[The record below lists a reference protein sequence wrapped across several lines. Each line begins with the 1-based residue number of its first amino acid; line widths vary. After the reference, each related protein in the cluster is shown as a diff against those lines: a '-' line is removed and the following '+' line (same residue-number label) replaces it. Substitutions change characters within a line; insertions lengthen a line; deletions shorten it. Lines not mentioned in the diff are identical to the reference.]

1 MYSDLARRTAV
12 FKIALL
18 LFIAT
23 AVFLIWQSPALA
35 ASGTITGSV
44 VNVRSGPSTDH
55 TVTGNLLQGTEVT
68 VLEEQNGW
76 YHISYNN
83 LNGWVSAQ
91 YIKVTPGATVQVT
104 GSLVNL
110 RSGPGTSHA
119 VVGQAR
125 QGDTLLLLGKEGDW
139 CKVQTASGLICYV
152 SSSLVQNG
160 TAAQAGTATP
170 QTKATTT
177 STADGQ
183 DIKVYLDGELLSFDV
198 PPRIEQGRTL
208 VPLRA
213 IFEAM
218 GATVDWDQSSQ
229 IVTATRQEVIVQLP
243 IGSKS
248 PTVNGIVWPLDVPAK
263 IVGDRT
269 LAPLRFV
276 GEAFGGKVEWNE
288 AERTIHIESPEPPS
302 TPAVATPSSNKLVV
316 VQGSTVNLRE
326 GPGTGYD
333 KVGLASA
340 GETLPVLA
348 EKDGWF
354 QVSRGGTPAW
364 IAGWLVC
371 MSDDSPNSPA
381 VSDDELVWYSTSK
394 DKDGLRI
401 NIESGSRLGAHVD
414 NKSGKMVYTIMG
426 RSLKGNT
433 PLNVNLGGKSIVVSG
448 ENRNGDAVITVTI
461 PAGLEYR
468 TEKSSD
474 GRRESVVFDNRIVQI
489 SRKVFGNI
497 GDNIIV
503 YTLTPCEFSY
513 SLKNDILEVRL
524 KSTYKGVERSS
535 YYYQVSPF
543 LEKMTIQESSS
554 SPPDTILRIETKHL
568 GDYSIFQTSDDNALN
583 IILTGSKRS
592 DDKNNKLVVLDPGHG
607 GRDTGAN
614 GARLQEKEVNLD
626 IALQAG
632 EILAQRGFEVAYTRD
647 DDTYLTL
654 SERCQIANELN
665 AAVFVSVHC
674 NSAENSSA
682 TGTETYYYASLED
695 PERFM
700 QKEQRYKLARL
711 LQQNLVR
718 QLGLADR
725 GVKQDRFTVIMDTN
739 MPSALVETAF
749 INNPSEEACL
759 MDKSFRSKA
768 ARAIADAI
776 TEYMNKR

>member
-535 YYYQVSPF
+535 YDYQVSPF

-554 SPPDTILRIETKHL
+554 SPPDTILRIETKNL

-749 INNPSEEACL
+749 INNPSDEACL
-759 MDKSFRSKA
+759 RDKSFRSKA

-776 TEYMNKR
+776 TEYMNTR

>member
-1 MYSDLARRTAV
+1 M
-12 FKIALL
+12 
-18 LFIAT
+18 
-23 AVFLIWQSPALA
+23 
-35 ASGTITGSV
+35 
-44 VNVRSGPSTDH
+44 
-55 TVTGNLLQGTEVT
+55 
-68 VLEEQNGW
+68 
-76 YHISYNN
+76 
-83 LNGWVSAQ
+83 
-91 YIKVTPGATVQVT
+91 
-104 GSLVNL
+104 
-110 RSGPGTSHA
+110 
-119 VVGQAR
+119 
-125 QGDTLLLLGKEGDW
+125 
-139 CKVQTASGLICYV
+139 
-152 SSSLVQNG
+152 
-160 TAAQAGTATP
+160 
-170 QTKATTT
+170 
-177 STADGQ
+177 
-183 DIKVYLDGELLSFDV
+183 

-535 YYYQVSPF
+535 YDYQVSPF

-554 SPPDTILRIETKHL
+554 SPPDTILRIETKNL

>member
-110 RSGPGTSHA
+110 RSGPGTSH

-208 VPLRA
+208 GPLRA

-535 YYYQVSPF
+535 YDYQVSPF

-554 SPPDTILRIETKHL
+554 SPPDTILRIETKNL

-674 NSAENSSA
+674 NPPKTLRQPAPKPTITLPWRIRNGSCKKSSA
-682 TGTETYYYASLED
+682 TNWPVFCSRTW
-695 PERFM
+695 
-700 QKEQRYKLARL
+700 
-711 LQQNLVR
+711 
-718 QLGLADR
+718 
-725 GVKQDRFTVIMDTN
+725 
-739 MPSALVETAF
+739 
-749 INNPSEEACL
+749 
-759 MDKSFRSKA
+759 
-768 ARAIADAI
+768 
-776 TEYMNKR
+776 

>member
-160 TAAQAGTATP
+160 TAAQAGTATHP
-170 QTKATTT
+170 TKATTT

-371 MSDDSPNSPA
+371 MSDDSPNSAA
-381 VSDDELVWYSTSK
+381 VSDYELVWFSTSK

-535 YYYQVSPF
+535 YDYQVSPF

-554 SPPDTILRIETKHL
+554 SPPDTILRIETKNL

>member
-218 GATVDWDQSSQ
+218 AATVDWDQSSQ

-276 GEAFGGKVEWNE
+276 
-288 AERTIHIESPEPPS
+288 
-302 TPAVATPSSNKLVV
+302 
-316 VQGSTVNLRE
+316 
-326 GPGTGYD
+326 
-333 KVGLASA
+333 
-340 GETLPVLA
+340 
-348 EKDGWF
+348 
-354 QVSRGGTPAW
+354 
-364 IAGWLVC
+364 
-371 MSDDSPNSPA
+371 
-381 VSDDELVWYSTSK
+381 
-394 DKDGLRI
+394 
-401 NIESGSRLGAHVD
+401 
-414 NKSGKMVYTIMG
+414 
-426 RSLKGNT
+426 
-433 PLNVNLGGKSIVVSG
+433 
-448 ENRNGDAVITVTI
+448 
-461 PAGLEYR
+461 
-468 TEKSSD
+468 
-474 GRRESVVFDNRIVQI
+474 
-489 SRKVFGNI
+489 
-497 GDNIIV
+497 
-503 YTLTPCEFSY
+503 
-513 SLKNDILEVRL
+513 
-524 KSTYKGVERSS
+524 
-535 YYYQVSPF
+535 
-543 LEKMTIQESSS
+543 
-554 SPPDTILRIETKHL
+554 
-568 GDYSIFQTSDDNALN
+568 
-583 IILTGSKRS
+583 
-592 DDKNNKLVVLDPGHG
+592 
-607 GRDTGAN
+607 
-614 GARLQEKEVNLD
+614 
-626 IALQAG
+626 
-632 EILAQRGFEVAYTRD
+632 
-647 DDTYLTL
+647 
-654 SERCQIANELN
+654 
-665 AAVFVSVHC
+665 
-674 NSAENSSA
+674 
-682 TGTETYYYASLED
+682 
-695 PERFM
+695 
-700 QKEQRYKLARL
+700 
-711 LQQNLVR
+711 
-718 QLGLADR
+718 
-725 GVKQDRFTVIMDTN
+725 
-739 MPSALVETAF
+739 
-749 INNPSEEACL
+749 
-759 MDKSFRSKA
+759 
-768 ARAIADAI
+768 
-776 TEYMNKR
+776 

>member
-229 IVTATRQEVIVQLP
+229 IVTATRQEVMVQLP

-535 YYYQVSPF
+535 YDYQVSPF

-554 SPPDTILRIETKHL
+554 SPPDTILRIETKNL

>member
-535 YYYQVSPF
+535 YDYQVSPF

-554 SPPDTILRIETKHL
+554 SPPDTILRIETKNL

>member
-1 MYSDLARRTAV
+1 M
-12 FKIALL
+12 
-18 LFIAT
+18 
-23 AVFLIWQSPALA
+23 
-35 ASGTITGSV
+35 
-44 VNVRSGPSTDH
+44 
-55 TVTGNLLQGTEVT
+55 
-68 VLEEQNGW
+68 
-76 YHISYNN
+76 
-83 LNGWVSAQ
+83 
-91 YIKVTPGATVQVT
+91 
-104 GSLVNL
+104 
-110 RSGPGTSHA
+110 
-119 VVGQAR
+119 
-125 QGDTLLLLGKEGDW
+125 
-139 CKVQTASGLICYV
+139 
-152 SSSLVQNG
+152 
-160 TAAQAGTATP
+160 
-170 QTKATTT
+170 
-177 STADGQ
+177 
-183 DIKVYLDGELLSFDV
+183 
-198 PPRIEQGRTL
+198 
-208 VPLRA
+208 
-213 IFEAM
+213 
-218 GATVDWDQSSQ
+218 DWDQSSQ

-489 SRKVFGNI
+489 SRKVSGNI

-524 KSTYKGVERSS
+524 
-535 YYYQVSPF
+535 
-543 LEKMTIQESSS
+543 
-554 SPPDTILRIETKHL
+554 
-568 GDYSIFQTSDDNALN
+568 
-583 IILTGSKRS
+583 
-592 DDKNNKLVVLDPGHG
+592 
-607 GRDTGAN
+607 
-614 GARLQEKEVNLD
+614 
-626 IALQAG
+626 
-632 EILAQRGFEVAYTRD
+632 
-647 DDTYLTL
+647 
-654 SERCQIANELN
+654 
-665 AAVFVSVHC
+665 
-674 NSAENSSA
+674 
-682 TGTETYYYASLED
+682 
-695 PERFM
+695 
-700 QKEQRYKLARL
+700 
-711 LQQNLVR
+711 
-718 QLGLADR
+718 
-725 GVKQDRFTVIMDTN
+725 
-739 MPSALVETAF
+739 
-749 INNPSEEACL
+749 
-759 MDKSFRSKA
+759 
-768 ARAIADAI
+768 
-776 TEYMNKR
+776 

>member
-1 MYSDLARRTAV
+1 MYADSAQRTGV
-12 FKIALL
+12 IKTVLM
-18 LFIAT
+18 LFIA
-23 AVFLIWQSPALA
+23 AAIVLIWQTSALA
-35 ASGTITGSV
+35 VSGTVTGSV
-44 VNVRSGPSTDH
+44 VNVRSGPSTDY
-55 TVTGNLLQGTEVT
+55 TVTGNLLQGTEV
-68 VLEEQNGW
+68 VLLEEQNGW
-76 YHISYNN
+76 YRISYNN

-91 YIKVTPGATVQVT
+91 YIKVSPGATVLVT

-110 RSGPGTSHA
+110 RSGPGTGYA

-125 QGDTLLLLGKEGDW
+125 QGDTLVSLGQEGEW
-139 CKVQTASGLICYV
+139 CKVQTASGLVCYV
-152 SSSLVQNG
+152 ASSLVQSG
-160 TAAQAGTATP
+160 TATQAGTTVP
-170 QTKATTT
+170 QTKPADTSPATG
-177 STADGQ
+177 A
-183 DIKVYLDGELLSFDV
+183 DIKVYLDGELLNFDV
-198 PPRIEQGRTL
+198 PPRIENSRTL
-208 VPLRA
+208 VPLRR

-218 GATVDWDQSSQ
+218 GATVEWNPSNQ
-229 IVTATRQEVIVQLP
+229 IVTATRQGVIVQLP

-276 GEAFGGKVEWNE
+276 GEAFGGKVSWNE
-288 AERTIHIESPEPPS
+288 AERTIHIESPES
-302 TPAVATPSSNKLVV
+302 PAAPVVATPGSDKLVV

-326 GPGTGYD
+326 GPGTGFA
-333 KVGLASA
+333 KVGAASA

-354 QVSRGGTPAW
+354 QISRGGTPAW

-535 YYYQVSPF
+535 YDYQVSPF

-554 SPPDTILRIETKHL
+554 SPPDTILRIETKNL

-776 TEYMNKR
+776 TEYMNTR